1 MLNNNCKAN
10 YYYYFCSVRP
20 NIFVGRVEGSA
31 VYQKWYFE
39 VTLDHMEQTTHM
51 TPHLRIGWA
60 NTAGLDTVFF
70 VFFNCLQFPHLLI
83 FLLLH
88 FSVMFLIL
96 EVEKN
101 GVEMVLVM
109 ICIRMDLMELLYGPV
124 NIYLSFNCKLV
135 LYNNSTLICPPLVLD
150 ETVKHL
156 GKYGLHCLNK

>member
-10 YYYYFCSVRP
+10 YYYYFYSVRP

-70 VFFNCLQFPHLLI
+70 VFFYCLQFPQLLI
-83 FLLLH
+83 FILLYF
-88 FSVMFLIL
+88 FSYVPYPGGG
-96 EVEKN
+96 EKWGGN
-101 GVEMVLVM
+101 GVGD
-109 ICIRMDLMELLYGPV
+109 DLYSYGFDGAA
-124 NIYLSFNCKLV
+124 LW
-135 LYNNSTLICPPLVLD
+135 T
-150 ETVKHL
+150 
-156 GKYGLHCLNK
+156 G